1 MNYQDSDKI
10 LNATADLKFL
20 LNRDYN
26 KKAALEFV
34 GNHYLLDKSERNYL
48 QRKVYSKV
56 KVKGRKSKIIPLSK
70 IKGKPL
76 YIDGYNVLIT
86 VESICSN
93 DGSIVVCDD
102 GILRDVNAVF
112 GKYKCKDE
120 TETAL
125 NSIIALVKIYHPSDI
140 QFFFDSQVSKSGEL
154 AKLAEQIIKEH
165 EVQGS
170 AHTAPNVDY
179 QLINLSNETDG
190 VVASSDSVIMDK
202 VDYILD
208 IPCFIHKIK
217 KKNLSLF

>member
-1 MNYQDSDKI
+1 MKYQDSDK
-10 LNATADLKFL
+10 LMNATADLKFL

-26 KKAALEFV
+26 KKASLEFV
-34 GNHYLLDKSERNYL
+34 GNHYLLDKEERNYL
-48 QRKVYSKV
+48 QRKVYSTD

-76 YIDGYNVLIT
+76 FIDGYNVLIT
-86 VESICSN
+86 VESICGS

-120 TETAL
+120 TTTAL
-125 NSIIALVKIYHPSDI
+125 NSIIALVKIYHPSNI

-154 AKLAEQIIKEH
+154 AKLAEQIMEEQ

-170 AHTAPNVDY
+170 AHTAQNVDH
-179 QLINLSNETDG
+179 QLITLSNENEG

-202 VDYILD
+202 VDYVLD
-208 IPCFIHKIK
+208 IPCFIRKIK